1 MIVDSIKNAGM
12 YLGIDK
18 NLDKAIKFMLNEDF
32 SNEKSRKDY
41 AIDGKNVYAWVNEF
55 EQKDIEKG
63 KPEAHNKY
71 GDIHY
76 ILEGEQLIG
85 WCRRDELKSGVY
97 DEEKDLEFLEGDINL
112 IKLVP
117 GSFMIVFPEDAHMPD
132 LAPKKG
138 ARVKKVVVKFKTE
151 KGD

>member
-18 NLDKAIKFMLNEDF
+18 NLDKAINFMLDEDF
-32 SNEKSRKDY
+32 SNEKARKDY
-41 AIDGKNVYAWVNEF
+41 DIDRKNVYAWVNEF
-55 EQKDIEKG
+55 EQKDVEKG
-63 KPEAHNKY
+63 VPEAHNNY

-85 WCRRDELKSGVY
+85 WCRRDELEKGVY
-97 DEEKDLEFLEGDINL
+97 DAQKDLEFLKGDMNL

-117 GSFMIVFPEDAHMPD
+117 GSFMIVFPDDAHMPD
-132 LAPKKG
+132 LAPKNG